1 MTVQLQCMGYLLCE
15 SVIQC
20 ASDLELISH
29 GPLLEF
35 HTPESSHDPSLAA
48 QAKPRP
54 QGPHTLFHM
63 GYTHLVVKFRHI
75 VLYRSSSSFFF
86 FACFSTR
93 TQTHTLHSQQSS
105 EGQRKARKREGRRVE
120 GRREKREKKVVYCIQ
135 AIHKLE
141 TRERGYKGQ
150 PPVGVTFAWFGLP
163 LLPPNIAG
171 ILKLGHTLDFFRCTI
186 FPRTFDKATL
196 H

>member
-86 FACFSTR
+86 LPALAHAHKH
-93 TQTHTLHSQQSS
+93 THYIPSNPQRGKGRLERGRE
-105 EGQRKARKREGRRVE
+105 EGWREEGR
-120 GRREKREKKVVYCIQ
+120 KEKKKWFIVFRPFIS
-135 AIHKLE
+135 L
-141 TRERGYKGQ
+141 RLERGDTRGNRQ
-150 PPVGVTFAWFGLP
+150 WGLP
-163 LLPPNIAG
+163 LHDSVCPSYLQ
-171 ILKLGHTLDFFRCTI
+171 ILLEFSSWGTH
-186 FPRTFDKATL
+186 
-196 H
+196 